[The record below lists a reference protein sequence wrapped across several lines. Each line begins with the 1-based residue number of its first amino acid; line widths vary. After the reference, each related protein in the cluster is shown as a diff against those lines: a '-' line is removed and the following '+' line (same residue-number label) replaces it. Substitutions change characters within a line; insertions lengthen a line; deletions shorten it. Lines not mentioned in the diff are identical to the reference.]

1 MSFYI
6 GWFHYLIWTGFIRWK
21 WSKVV
26 CAFEWV
32 KNHLQIHSCQQQIS
46 RVASRLDSSQ
56 TSLFLKCVMF
66 PVSLHVKIDTA
77 LWVDVFRYYCYLS
90 SNFAIKYSLK
100 KKLPG
105 DLVPENLQGLG
116 YKLVF
121 GRGQA
126 WFNLWSSVEAVWLCI
141 WGGRQLWWVF
151 CCWQI
156 ELVWWTSSLG
166 DWSRKSNTLYVTLMS
181 PSYSQCFLCHS
192 LNFVNILA
200 CHID

>member
-1 MSFYI
+1 
-6 GWFHYLIWTGFIRWK
+6 
-21 WSKVV
+21 
-26 CAFEWV
+26 
-32 KNHLQIHSCQQQIS
+32 
-46 RVASRLDSSQ
+46 
-56 TSLFLKCVMF
+56 MF

-77 LWVDVFRYYCYLS
+77 LWDDVLRYHRYLS
-90 SNFAIKYSLK
+90 SNFAMKYSLK

-126 WFNLWSSVEAVWLCI
+126 WFNLWSTVEAVWMCI
-141 WGGRQLWWVF
+141 WSGRQLWWVF

-166 DWSRKSNTLYVTLMS
+166 DWSGKVTPCTLPWWVLRTASVFTVFFVSWFDENVL
-181 PSYSQCFLCHS
+181 
-192 LNFVNILA
+192 LNFVNILS
-200 CHID
+200 CHI

>member
-1 MSFYI
+1 
-6 GWFHYLIWTGFIRWK
+6 
-21 WSKVV
+21 
-26 CAFEWV
+26 
-32 KNHLQIHSCQQQIS
+32 
-46 RVASRLDSSQ
+46 
-56 TSLFLKCVMF
+56 MF
-66 PVSLHVKIDTA
+66 PVSLHVKTDTA
-77 LWVDVFRYYCYLS
+77 LWVDVLGYHCYLS
-90 SNFAIKYSLK
+90 SNFAMKYSLK

-126 WFNLWSSVEAVWLCI
+126 WFNLWSTVEAVWMCI

-166 DWSRKSNTLYVTLMS
+166 DWSGKVTPCTLPWWVLRTAS
-181 PSYSQCFLCHS
+181 VFTAFFVCHS
-192 LNFVNILA
+192 LTKMSF
-200 CHID
+200 